1 LRSQPDFRID
11 GDALPVA
18 QCLALLEM
26 ILETARGHLARGTRE
41 TIAPG
46 QEHRDSTPQVESLER
61 IEGRY
66 LPVDLSGLGRTW
78 LYEESAGARHLP
90 VMLLLHTAGADSR
103 QWHGLMTDERLLCDW
118 RMVAFD
124 MPLHGR
130 SNPPLHWSGAPWQL
144 DTGLYLETI
153 DAYLDAAQIGRML
166 IVGCSMG
173 AAAGLAYLAERPGR
187 AHGAILLEAPFRSA
201 GRRSPFLDHP
211 AVHAG
216 RTSAAWVQALLSPLS
231 PIGRRRRATWIY
243 GQGGPGV
250 YEGDLGF
257 YSDEFDAARYVD
269 RIDTRRSPLWLLT
282 GEYDYS
288 ATPQD
293 SRRIADAIPGARFQA
308 MPGLGHFPMVE
319 NPAALMTWLHP
330 ITAGLAKSIGTAA

>member
-1 LRSQPDFRID
+1 MSACQHAVPATMADVVDAATIRAALLLASNAADTARVLGRID
-11 GDALPVA
+11 GDPLPVA
-18 QCLALLEM
+18 QCLGVLEM
-26 ILETARGHLARGTRE
+26 MVETARDSLARG
-41 TIAPG
+41 ACGPSPSAKSP
-46 QEHRDSTPQVESLER
+46 DASTPQVESLEM

-66 LPVDLSGLGRTW
+66 LSVTLSGLGSTW

-103 QWHGLMTDERLLCDW
+103 QWHGLMTDERLLSDW
-118 RMVAFD
+118 RMLAFD

-144 DTGLYLETI
+144 DTRLYLETI
-153 DAYLDAAQIGRML
+153 DAYLDAAEIGRAL

-187 AHGAILLEAPFRSA
+187 THGAILLEAPFRSA

-216 RTSAAWVQALLSPLS
+216 RMSAAWVQALLSPLG
-231 PIGRRRRATWIY
+231 PIARRKRATWIY
-243 GQGGPGV
+243 GPGGPGV

-257 YSDEFDAARYVD
+257 YSDEFDAARTASLA
-269 RIDTRRSPLWLLT
+269 RTI
-282 GEYDYS
+282 S
-288 ATPQD
+288 AP
-293 SRRIADAIPGARFQA
+293 S
-308 MPGLGHFPMVE
+308 
-319 NPAALMTWLHP
+319 
-330 ITAGLAKSIGTAA
+330 